1 MSVEEMWKRVCTVLP
16 TNGSR
21 VELQQYREKK
31 FDVELFYQEKEKKK
45 REKKKN
51 EEQWLLFLR
60 IENNNDHS
68 TSRRSIEH
76 SKEKLSISKSHCH
89 RRLES

>member
-1 MSVEEMWKRVCTVLP
+1 MCTVLP

-45 REKKKN
+45 KRKEKKRGTMASVFAYRK
-51 EEQWLLFLR
+51 Q
-60 IENNNDHS
+60 
-68 TSRRSIEH
+68 
-76 SKEKLSISKSHCH
+76 
-89 RRLES
+89 